1 MRNDKRADFQTEPAT
16 QMSSTQLSIR
26 SSTSREPARHAR
38 AVRAFVLALALATSG
53 VAQAATAM
61 CTAHS
66 PAHRVALVELYS
78 SEGCNSCPPADR
90 WLSQW
95 KGGGVPESVVPLA
108 LHVDYWN
115 SLGWTDRFSQHRFTG
130 RQQSLTDRAGGHTIY
145 TPEVFVSGRELRGW
159 SQRAS
164 FEARVRDVT
173 ASPARADVAIALT
186 PRAPLTAGAAATL
199 DVDATFTARATGS
212 DSLNAYVA
220 VYENGLSSQVRAGEN
235 SGATLHHERV
245 VRQWIG
251 PVPLVAGNARI
262 HQDVA
267 LSAFDRDAGSGS
279 DASGGT
285 NMSASGNKFGVVAF
299 VENAATG
306 DVLQVADLAACR

>member
-1 MRNDKRADFQTEPAT
+1 MQTL
-16 QMSSTQLSIR
+16 STPLSTR

-38 AVRAFVLALALATSG
+38 AVRGFALVLALATSG
-53 VAQAATAM
+53 TAQAATAM

-95 KGGGVPESVVPLA
+95 KGDGVPESVVPLA

-115 SLGWTDRFSQHRFTG
+115 SLGWTDRFSQHRFTE

-145 TPEVFVSGRELRGW
+145 TPEVFVAGRELRSW
-159 SQRAS
+159 SQRSS
-164 FEARVRDVT
+164 FESRVQDVT
-173 ASPARADVAIALT
+173 ASPAQADVAIALA
-186 PRAPLTAGAAATL
+186 PRVPLATGAAAAL

-212 DSLNAYVA
+212 DRLNAYVA

-235 SGATLHHERV
+235 SGVTLHHERV

-267 LSAFDRDAGSGS
+267 LGAFDRDAG
-279 DASGGT
+279 AGT
-285 NMSASGNKFGVVAF
+285 NTSSPGNKFGVVAF

-306 DVLQVADLAACR
+306 DVLQVADLAACH